1 MPSGE
6 IGTIREH
13 LDRFR
18 RVTLQSLER
27 TPSDRLAWSP
37 SPGLMTFAG
46 QYAHLASVERVYV
59 RGLSAADWR
68 AEVNA
73 LDGPADIGRLR
84 MALEDVRAATMAWLD
99 TLSPQALDEVV
110 SVPWLPVQW
119 TVRSWLWYLV
129 EHELH
134 HKGQI
139 ALYLYVCGIEAP
151 FFAFE
156 LPSGV
161 RPDKRPFAAPPVAG
175 TSP

>member
-13 LDRFR
+13 LERFR
-18 RVTLQSLER
+18 GVTLQSLER
-27 TPSDRLAWSP
+27 TPSDKLPWSP

-59 RGLSAADWR
+59 RGLSGADWR
-68 AEVNA
+68 AEPNA

-84 MALEDVRAATMAWLD
+84 TALEDTRTVTMAWLN
-99 TLSPQALDEVV
+99 TLSPPALDEVV
-110 SVPWLPVQW
+110 SVPWLPVAW

-139 ALYLYVCGIEAP
+139 ALYLYLCGIEAP

-161 RPDKRPFAAPPVAG
+161 RPDKRPFAAPPASG